1 MACIRLLHRRRI
13 TFESMEIAGTFTYEH
28 VLQVERRRMTKEKDA
43 PLTYTVPQ
51 AGRLA
56 GLSRNGSYLAVE
68 RGGIPAIPLGRLF
81 PAPAAPWDQIFR
93 EGRPLAPVQTKPRT
107 RL

>member
-56 GLSRNGSYLAVE
+56 GVSRNGHYLAL
-68 RGGIPAIPLGRLF
+68 RGGENPGIPLGRPF
-81 PAPAAPWDQIFR
+81 PVPAPPRDPVFPDTPPPAPPQHQ
-93 EGRPLAPVQTKPRT
+93 PPP
-107 RL
+107 

>member
-51 AGRLA
+51 AGRVA
-56 GLSRNGSYLAVE
+56 GVSRNRSYLAVGG
-68 RGGIPAIPLGRLF
+68 GGIPGIPFWRLLQG
-81 PAPAAPWDQIFR
+81 AAAAGGQI
-93 EGRPLAPVQTKPRT
+93 LAGGGAQCAVETKTPG
-107 RL
+107 